1 MDAYGLGRWVGCA
14 NRWVGLMDGCIDRWV
29 CGHEG
34 PMIVF
39 VCVMVCLYTYISLCH
54 DNDHCRYWCK

>member
-1 MDAYGLGRWVGCA
+1 MGGADKCMVR
-14 NRWVGLMDGCIDRWV
+14 MDGCIDRWV

-39 VCVMVCLYTYISLCH
+39 VCVMVCLCTYISPCH
-54 DNDHCRYWCK
+54 DDDLCRYCC